1 MILALLL
8 LAADPATPDVGWERL
23 KQDVHLLATKPFQLD
38 RAGKRQALFVAGAT
52 LGLYGLRHEIRREVQ
67 EGRSEDRS
75 DLLQHARWMS
85 RGAAAPVL
93 ALGAWGASFV
103 THDPRE
109 KETAQLLLTS
119 AGMSA
124 AIAGMGS
131 FVLASERPEDG
142 DAVHLFRT
150 SGHGVSLDASLAAS
164 IVPPLR
170 CQYLRVRPGDGRPA
184 RWLKRGTLALLYAG
198 AGLTALQR
206 IDDDKHWAPD
216 VFLGLVN
223 GFTVGEMLC
232 HAREG
237 RPPAPSPSG

>member
-1 MILALLL
+1 MTLALLL
-8 LAADPATPDVGWERL
+8 LVMQPASADVGWDRL
-23 KQDVHLLATKPFQLD
+23 KDDVHLLVTKPFHLD
-38 RAGKRQALFVAGAT
+38 PAGKRQVLYVTGAT
-52 LGLYGLRHEIRREVQ
+52 LGLYGLRHEIRREVLDGQ
-67 EGRSEDRS
+67 SEQRS
-75 DLLQHARWMS
+75 DFLQHARWMS

-93 ALGAWGASFV
+93 ALGAWGASFF
-103 THDPRE
+103 THDVRE

-124 AIAGMGS
+124 AIAGVGS

-142 DAVHLFRT
+142 DAVHVFRT
-150 SGHGVSLDASLAAS
+150 DGHGVSLDASLAAS

-170 CQYLRVRPGDGRPA
+170 CQYLRVRSEDGRA
-184 RWLKRGTLALLYAG
+184 RRWLKRGTAGLLYAG

-206 IDDDKHWAPD
+206 VDDDKHWAPD

-232 HAREG
+232 HARE
-237 RPPAPSPSG
+237 

>member
-1 MILALLL
+1 MILAALV
-8 LAADPATPDVGWERL
+8 LAAAGATSEVGWERL
-23 KQDVHLLATKPFQLD
+23 KQDVRLVVTKPAHLD
-38 RAGKRQALFVAGAT
+38 GAGTRQVLLVTGAT

-67 EGRSEDRS
+67 EGKSEDRS

-93 ALGAWGASFV
+93 ALGAWGASFF
-103 THDPRE
+103 TKDPRE

-142 DAVHLFRT
+142 DAVHVFRT
-150 SGHGVSLDASLAAS
+150 DGHGVSLDASLAAA

-170 CQYLRVRPGDGRPA
+170 CQYLRVRPEDGRPK
-184 RWLKRGTLALLYAG
+184 RWLKRGAAGLLYAG

-232 HAREG
+232 HARE
-237 RPPAPSPSG
+237 

>member
-1 MILALLL
+1 MILAALV
-8 LAADPATPDVGWERL
+8 LAAAGATSEVGWERL
-23 KQDVHLLATKPFQLD
+23 KQDVRLVVTKPAHLD
-38 RAGKRQALFVAGAT
+38 AAGTRQVLLVTGAT

-67 EGRSEDRS
+67 EGKSEDRS

-93 ALGAWGASFV
+93 ALGAWGASFF
-103 THDPRE
+103 TKDPRE

-142 DAVHLFRT
+142 DAVHVFRT
-150 SGHGVSLDASLAAS
+150 DGHGVSLDASLAAA

-170 CQYLRVRPGDGRPA
+170 CQYLRVRPEDGRPK
-184 RWLKRGTLALLYAG
+184 RWLKRGAAGLLYAG

-232 HAREG
+232 HARE
-237 RPPAPSPSG
+237 

>member
-1 MILALLL
+1 MILAAVV
-8 LAADPATPDVGWERL
+8 LAAAGASSEVGWERL
-23 KQDVHLLATKPFQLD
+23 KEDVRLVVTKPAHLD
-38 RAGKRQALFVAGAT
+38 AAGKRQALYVTGAT

-67 EGRSEDRS
+67 EGKSESRSN
-75 DLLQHARWMS
+75 LLQHARWMS

-93 ALGAWGASFV
+93 ALGAWGASFF

-119 AGMSA
+119 AGLSA
-124 AIAGMGS
+124 AMAGVGS

-142 DAVHLFRT
+142 DAVHVFRT
-150 SGHGVSLDASLAAS
+150 DGHGVSLDASLAAA

-170 CQYLRVRPGDGRPA
+170 CQYLRVRAEDGRA
-184 RWLKRGTLALLYAG
+184 KRWLKRGALGLLYAG

-232 HAREG
+232 HARE
-237 RPPAPSPSG
+237 

>member
-1 MILALLL
+1 MILSAIL
-8 LAADPATPDVGWERL
+8 LAAAATVPEVGWQRL
-23 KQDVHLLATKPFQLD
+23 HEDVRLVVTHPFHLDA
-38 RAGKRQALFVAGAT
+38 AGKRQVLYVTGAT
-52 LGLYGLRHEIRREVQ
+52 LGLYGLRHEIRREVL
-67 EGRSEDRS
+67 EGKSADRS

-93 ALGAWGASFV
+93 ALGAWGASFL
-103 THDPRE
+103 THDVRE
-109 KETAQLLLTS
+109 KETAQMLLTS

-150 SGHGVSLDASLAAS
+150 DGHGVSLDASLAAS
-164 IVPPLR
+164 LVPPLR
-170 CQYLRVRPGDGRPA
+170 CQYLRVRPQDGRPR
-184 RWLKRGTLALLYAG
+184 RWLKRGTLGLLYAG

-206 IDDDKHWAPD
+206 MDDDKHWAPD

-223 GFTVGEMLC
+223 GLTVGEMLC
-232 HAREG
+232 HARE
-237 RPPAPSPSG
+237 

>member
-1 MILALLL
+1 VILALLL
-8 LAADPATPDVGWERL
+8 LAAEPDVGWDRL
-23 KQDVHLLATKPFQLD
+23 KADVHLLVTKPFHLD
-38 RAGKRQALFVAGAT
+38 AAGKRQVLYVTGAT

-67 EGRSEDRS
+67 EGKSADRS

-93 ALGAWGASFV
+93 ALGAWGASFF

-124 AIAGMGS
+124 AVAGLGS
-131 FVLASERPEDG
+131 FVLASERPEEG
-142 DAVHLFRT
+142 DAVHVFRT
-150 SGHGVSLDASLAAS
+150 DGHGVSLDASLAAA

-170 CQYLRVRPGDGRPA
+170 CQYLRVRPEDGRTR
-184 RWLKRGTLALLYAG
+184 RWLKRGTLGLLYAG

-206 IDDDKHWAPD
+206 MDDDKHWAPD
-216 VFLGLVN
+216 VFLGLTN

-232 HAREG
+232 HARE
-237 RPPAPSPSG
+237 